1 MIRKIAAGLSWIF
14 SPILVPTY
22 ITLVLL
28 YSGVHFSMFSW
39 PAKRFLILV
48 IFVSTAVMPSLT
60 LLISELGKN
69 FGKSGRKASENRISM
84 LFVALYY
91 YLGYFL
97 LNRLPLYAIFK
108 ILLLAGAI
116 LVVMI
121 TVISMWKNISQHLV
135 AAGGAFG
142 MMLALS
148 LRIGTN
154 PAIMLSCLL
163 LAAGLTGTSLM
174 ITKRHTLSDILWG
187 YLTGFSVLFLIF
199 YFL

>member
-1 MIRKIAAGLSWIF
+1 MIRKIADGFAWVF

-22 ITLVLL
+22 ITLILL
-28 YSGVHFSMFSW
+28 SSGFHFSMFSW

-48 IFVSTAVMPSLT
+48 VFISTAVMPTLT

-69 FGKSGRKASENRISM
+69 YGRPGRKAYENKVSM

-116 LVVMI
+116 LVVTI
-121 TVISMWKNISQHLV
+121 TVISMWQNISQHMA
-135 AAGGAFG
+135 AAGGALG

-154 PAIMLSCLL
+154 PAITLSCIL
-163 LAAGLTGTSLM
+163 LAAGLTGTALI
-174 ITKRHTLSDILWG
+174 ITNRHTLPEILWG
-187 YLTGFSVLFLIF
+187 YLTGFSILFLIF